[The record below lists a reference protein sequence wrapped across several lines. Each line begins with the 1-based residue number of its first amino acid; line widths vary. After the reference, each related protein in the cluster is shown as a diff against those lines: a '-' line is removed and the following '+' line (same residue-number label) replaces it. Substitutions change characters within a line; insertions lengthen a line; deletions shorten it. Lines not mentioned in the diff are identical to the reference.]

1 MMAVRAVK
9 RYERVAP
16 LKIRRMLRVIKGKD
30 ILAARAT
37 LQFFHSRSRIPV
49 LKTLNSAVANFKNR
63 VGAVRVDDKDLYVK
77 DAHVNDGPQMRRWRA
92 GFRGS
97 PNMIR
102 RRTCHI
108 TLIVDSRKPITLK
121 KEKGA

>member
-1 MMAVRAVK
+1 MMARAVK

-49 LKTLNSAVANFKNR
+49 LKTLNSAVANFKNK
-63 VGAVRVDDKDLYVK
+63 VGTVRIDDKDLFVRE
-77 DAHVNDGPQMRRWRA
+77 AHVDDGPQMRRWRP

-108 TLIVDSRKPITLK
+108 TLVVDSRKPIPVK